1 MSEEFNSGDQYSD
14 AADPVH
20 NEVSEHAQQE
30 TQVPLDAL
38 QSERALRQSAQDEA
52 KMMRENMQLMMA
64 NQQRQQLQQKDEF
77 ENISSDDVITYG
89 DLQKILSKKEKA
101 YEMSLQE
108 LKMTQKHPDYQ
119 NVITQY
125 LPEVI
130 KNNPSLGRTLEN
142 TQDYELA
149 YHLAKNSDVYKNAHK
164 KVKKNADAERI
175 VQNAN
180 RAGSL
185 SSVGQ
190 SSPIS
195 EAKRWKD
202 MSDSEFMQASQKNLG
217 YI

>member
-1 MSEEFNSGDQYSD
+1 MSEEFNSGDQHSD

-20 NEVSEHAQQE
+20 NEVSEHVQQE

-52 KMMRENMQLMMA
+52 RMMRENMQLMMA
-64 NQQRQQLQQKDEF
+64 NQQRQQPQQKDEF

-119 NVITQY
+119 SVITQY

-202 MSDSEFMQASQKNLG
+202 MSDSEFMEASQRNLG